1 MNKINN
7 TISNIILYISSIMLF
22 ILITLLTLRLTILDI
37 DFFEKKLQE
46 NNYYENL
53 YNEIKTEMSYYT
65 NQSGFKDDIIDD
77 IFSVIEVKR
86 DTNIFIKSAYRS
98 QKEKIDSL
106 KIEERFRKKINNYI
120 TINNYQV
127 VDEEIDNFVKQM
139 AKIYEQEITLMGYT
153 NGIATKT
160 AKVIKYC
167 EEIILISALVFTT
180 LTIINFKILEKK
192 SISATL
198 YTSSFL
204 ILYFITFLKH
214 HIDFNNLLI
223 YSNSLTIVLKDV
235 GRYIGLI
242 LFIISIVNILLALI
256 LSILKYIINKKSRRH
271 H

>member
-1 MNKINN
+1 
-7 TISNIILYISSIMLF
+7 MLF

-120 TINNYQV
+120 
-127 VDEEIDNFVKQM
+127 
-139 AKIYEQEITLMGYT
+139 
-153 NGIATKT
+153 
-160 AKVIKYC
+160 
-167 EEIILISALVFTT
+167 
-180 LTIINFKILEKK
+180 
-192 SISATL
+192 
-198 YTSSFL
+198 
-204 ILYFITFLKH
+204 
-214 HIDFNNLLI
+214 
-223 YSNSLTIVLKDV
+223 
-235 GRYIGLI
+235 
-242 LFIISIVNILLALI
+242 
-256 LSILKYIINKKSRRH
+256 
-271 H
+271 